1 MDFSQLIE
9 QLKAIEA
16 PYVWLYVGRF
26 LVWSGFILVL
36 AWLLRVTVNGTV
48 RDNAAR
54 YRAKKVIKLVSYLL
68 IVLIAISVFTGQI
81 QNLGLAIGLITAGI
95 AFALQEVILGLAGW
109 VAIFTTNI
117 YKTGDRI
124 EINGVKGDVIDI
136 GVTKT
141 TLMEM
146 GEWISSDNYSG
157 RIVQVNNAFVFK
169 GAVHNYST
177 DFPFVWDEINIPIRY
192 NSEVATAR
200 KIITEVA
207 EKYLSEY
214 ATYANQHWQK
224 MVKKYLIEHANVEPS
239 VTVKLTDNWIEF
251 NLRYVVDYK
260 KRRSTKDI
268 LFSDILDGIEATNGA
283 VSLASTSIEIIS
295 TKENPLTDG

>member
-141 TLMEM
+141 KFM
-146 GEWISSDNYSG
+146 
-157 RIVQVNNAFVFK
+157 
-169 GAVHNYST
+169 
-177 DFPFVWDEINIPIRY
+177 
-192 NSEVATAR
+192 
-200 KIITEVA
+200 
-207 EKYLSEY
+207 
-214 ATYANQHWQK
+214 
-224 MVKKYLIEHANVEPS
+224 
-239 VTVKLTDNWIEF
+239 
-251 NLRYVVDYK
+251 
-260 KRRSTKDI
+260 
-268 LFSDILDGIEATNGA
+268 
-283 VSLASTSIEIIS
+283 
-295 TKENPLTDG
+295 